1 MLYQVSKIQKRFLSI
16 MVLLAIVLNTKAT
29 PRDSLAPT
37 PPMGFMTWNKYEE
50 NINEQLIRQIADKM
64 ATDGYAAAGYK
75 YIFIDDVWQGGRD
88 KRNNIIPDPKKFP
101 SGMKALAD

>member
-37 PPMGFMTWNKYEE
+37 PPM
-50 NINEQLIRQIADKM
+50 
-64 ATDGYAAAGYK
+64 
-75 YIFIDDVWQGGRD
+75 V
-88 KRNNIIPDPKKFP
+88 
-101 SGMKALAD
+101 S